1 MDPAFSYSFQNQK
14 RDLSDVLNTINKG
27 RIGFISLFGTG
38 EPAKST
44 EVEWLEDS
52 LQARTLNVSGNSS
65 GTLTITSSSVPVVGM
80 LIQPDGKPDVFYVS
94 TVTSATSIGV
104 TLAGNNGGSLTAA
117 NAPTGLYRVISTPMN
132 EGTHE
137 GEGNNHQSEVKSNY
151 TQIWRKEAALT
162 RTAIQTAV
170 YGLENTLDYQVKVQ
184 LDILSR
190 ELNAAA
196 FFGQKVKRTGTTYDT
211 RGQAGGLYYFAA
223 GAGGLS
229 VNAGGANLDDFVCND
244 GAQKIQDAGGNAD
257 VILCSPG
264 QARVIG
270 AAQDDKVRIVREDKI
285 RGTFVAQVVNA
296 VSGSLMTIIAD
307 DTCVPTDIWV
317 LDRSAFSM
325 RWLQPIYDWDPQD
338 GAFDGVRR
346 SILGEGTF
354 EFKNILSRA
363 CRIYNVADAAT
374 ALASVR
380 AKGATVTVANPAS
393 NPVNTK
399 AVTE

>member
-14 RDLSDVLNTINKG
+14 RDLSDMLNTINKG

-137 GEGNNHQSEVKSNY
+137 GEGNNHQSEVKSNH

-229 VNAGGANLDDFVCND
+229 VNAGGATLDDFVCND
-244 GAQKIQDAGGNAD
+244 GAQKIQDARRQRRCDPLFAWTG
-257 VILCSPG
+257 P
-264 QARVIG
+264 R
-270 AAQDDKVRIVREDKI
+270 
-285 RGTFVAQVVNA
+285 
-296 VSGSLMTIIAD
+296 
-307 DTCVPTDIWV
+307 
-317 LDRSAFSM
+317 DRSRPGRQSADCP
-325 RWLQPIYDWDPQD
+325 RGQDPRH
-338 GAFDGVRR
+338 FRR
-346 SILGEGTF
+346 SGGQRGFRQPDDDHRRRHLCADRHLG
-354 EFKNILSRA
+354 A
-363 CRIYNVADAAT
+363 
-374 ALASVR
+374 
-380 AKGATVTVANPAS
+380 
-393 NPVNTK
+393 
-399 AVTE
+399 